1 MANALYPLF
10 KQALLNKEHNLD
22 TDSIIASLVRKSGT
36 DTGGT
41 YTYSAA
47 HDEYTDLGSTVADSS
62 ALGTSTIALGVFDTA
77 DFSWTAV
84 GAGNT
89 ISIVAL
95 WNTTPTTPTADPLV
109 AYYDTGMT
117 GMPVTPNGGN
127 INFTVHASGWFAL

>member
-47 HDEYTDLGSTVADSS
+47 HDEMTDFGGTVADSS
-62 ALGTSTIALGVFDTA
+62 ALGTTTIALGVFDCA
-77 DFSWTAV
+77 DFSWSSV

-89 ISIVAL
+89 VSIVAL